1 MTDEELGAF
10 LLERARCLA
19 IVRRWGLGAPDRPHC
34 SYADV
39 FLAIEDGT
47 SLAEFER
54 ELAARA
60 VKRVKREPQS

>member
-1 MTDEELGAF
+1 MSDEALRAF

-34 SYADV
+34 SYVDV
-39 FLAIEDGT
+39 VRAIDDGT
-47 SLAEFER
+47 SLAELEM

-60 VKRVKREPQS
+60 GKREKQS